1 MFDNQRMNS
10 TAVVRDTSILER
22 YCNALEVLRELPA
35 DVDAFRALPE
45 DVLLEVNL
53 VRAQAATL
61 LDANGALVAGEIA
74 HRSRPELGQQGL
86 AQRTGHRTPLQ
97 FLRNTTGAPRA
108 HLITAIRAGE
118 LLGEVADDG
127 RVDDATGEV
136 MTPTMPWL
144 HPVAREVAA
153 GRLSTSAAEAIRA
166 GLGMPNEGVTIAQL
180 AGAVE
185 RLIAECL
192 AGLDVDRLWKR
203 AREARDQ
210 LDLDGVTL
218 REEQLRATRDF
229 KLIESTNGGGRA
241 IWNMDPETFAH
252 VKDLFD
258 RATSPRRGGP
268 RFVASSQ
275 AKHAAAIE
283 ADERSTGQ
291 LASDVMLQLLASGAD
306 ADSSMLLGSGA
317 PVIRITVAQTSIE
330 AGTGLGR
337 IEGSD
342 EPVSLATVQRML
354 CEGTSMRLGF
364 DSNANLL
371 DVEREQRLF
380 SKRQREALSVKFGG
394 CMHPGCDR
402 PPSWCESHHI
412 RQWSRDRGKTEV
424 CNGILL
430 CKWHHLKYHNDGYE
444 ITVDGHGR
452 YWLIP
457 PASIDPAQTPQH
469 MPLRSAAMRDLF
481 GEAG

>member
-1 MFDNQRMNS
+1 MHS
-10 TAVVRDTSILER
+10 TTAETALSVLEGYRRALGALRD
-22 YCNALEVLRELPA
+22 LPG

-45 DVLLEVNL
+45 QQLLEINL
-53 VRAQAATL
+53 LRAEAATV

-74 HRSRPELGQQGL
+74 HRSRPQLGKQGL
-86 AQRTGHRTPLQ
+86 AQRTGHRTPVQ

-108 HLITAIRAGE
+108 HVITAIRVGE
-118 LLGEVADDG
+118 LLGEVADNG
-127 RVDDATGEV
+127 RVDEATGEV
-136 MTPTMPWL
+136 CTPRLPWL
-144 HPVAREVAA
+144 RSVAAEVVA
-153 GRLSTSAAEAIRA
+153 GRLSTSAADAIRS
-166 GLGMPNEGVTIAQL
+166 GLGLPNDAVTIRHLADAAARLVAESL
-180 AGAVE
+180 AGV
-185 RLIAECL
+185 
-192 AGLDVDRLWKR
+192 DVDSLWKR

-210 LDLDGVTL
+210 LDLDGVAL
-218 REEQLRATRDF
+218 REEHLRATRDF
-229 KLIESTNGGGRA
+229 RLVESTGGGGRA
-241 IWNMDPETFAH
+241 VWIMDPETFAH

-268 RFVASSQ
+268 RFVAAIQ
-275 AKHAAAIE
+275 AQRATAIE
-283 ADERSTGQ
+283 ADERTTGQ
-291 LASDVMLQLLASGAD
+291 LASDVMMHLLASGAD
-306 ADSSMLLGSGA
+306 SDASMLLGSGA
-317 PVIRITVAQTSIE
+317 PVIRITVAETSIE
-330 AGTGLGR
+330 TGVGLGR

-364 DSNANLL
+364 DADANLL

-380 SKRQREALSVKFGG
+380 SRRQREALSVKFGG

-424 CNGILL
+424 ANGILL

-444 ITVDGHGR
+444 ISVDRRGR

-457 PASIDPAQTPQH
+457 PASVDPARTPQR
-469 MPLRSAAMRDLF
+469 MALRSAAMRDLF
-481 GEAG
+481 GVVG

>member
-1 MFDNQRMNS
+1 MNS
-10 TAVVRDTSILER
+10 TAVARDTSILER

-45 DVLLEVNL
+45 DVLLEINL
-53 VRAQAATL
+53 VRAQAATVL
-61 LDANGALVAGEIA
+61 EANGALVAGEIA
-74 HRSRPELGQQGL
+74 HRSRPELGRQGL

-136 MTPTMPWL
+136 ITPTMPWL
-144 HPVAREVAA
+144 HSVAREVAA

-166 GLGMPNEGVTIAQL
+166 GLGVPN
-180 AGAVE
+180 
-185 RLIAECL
+185 
-192 AGLDVDRLWKR
+192 
-203 AREARDQ
+203 
-210 LDLDGVTL
+210 DGVAL

-229 KLIESTNGGGRA
+229 KLIEGTNGGGRA

-268 RFVASSQ
+268 RIVASSQ

-283 ADERSTGQ
+283 ADGRSTGQ

-306 ADSSMLLGSGA
+306 ADSGMLLGSGA
-317 PVIRITVAQTSIE
+317 PVIRITVAETSIE
-330 AGTGLGR
+330 TGVGLGR
-337 IEGSD
+337 IDGSD

-380 SKRQREALSVKFGG
+380 SRRQREALSVKFGG

-457 PASIDPAQTPQH
+457 PASIDPGQTPQH